1 MLRNQVVE
9 ISEVG
14 GEVTGYYPFMEEIP
28 YTEWMNGLIVLSY
41 NEPIISAH
49 THPDPIN
56 DFVALYIGPEKEI
69 RSVLP
74 LDSDMTFLTLKAY
87 YVTMFNVSE
96 VSFSLDSRVI
106 QLC

>member
-1 MLRNQVVE
+1 MVE
-9 ISEVG
+9 ISETG
-14 GEVTGYYPFMEEIP
+14 DGVTGYYPFMEEIP

-41 NEPIISAH
+41 NEPVISAH
-49 THPDPIN
+49 PYPDPVN
-56 DFVALYIGPEKEI
+56 DSVVLYIGPEKEI

-74 LDSDMTFLTLKAY
+74 LDTDMTFLTLKAY

-96 VSFSLDSRVI
+96 VSFSSDSRVI